1 MRVLSVIGTRP
12 EAVKMAPVVAA
23 LQRAAGVQSRVLVTA
38 QHRELLDQVLQLFG
52 ILPDYDLNLMQPDQ
66 SPSDVLAQVL
76 VNMQAPLR
84 NFQPDWVLVQGDT
97 TTVLGAGLA
106 AAYAGIAVGHVE
118 AGLRTYDRANPF
130 PEELNR
136 VLADHLSALHFAPT
150 ELARNA
156 LLREGIAPARVHVTG
171 NTVIDALQF
180 ITARPPSAAEQAM
193 LDALPAGRRL
203 ILVTAHRRENFGAPL
218 QGIIGALRTLAQR
231 GDVQIVYAVHPNPSV
246 SGPVQAAL
254 GAVPGITLA
263 PPLDYLTFGHLM
275 RRAALILTD
284 SGGVQEEAPGLG
296 VPVLVLRSVTER
308 PEAVQAGVALLV
320 GTEAAAIVSAAN
332 RLLDDS
338 AAYKKMATAT
348 NPFGDGHA
356 GERIVALLLAAGA
369 SAAGTASA

>member
-1 MRVLSVIGTRP
+1 
-12 EAVKMAPVVAA
+12 MAPVVAA

-52 ILPDYDLNLMQPDQ
+52 IKPDYDLNLMQPDQ

-76 VNMQAPLR
+76 VNMQVPLR
-84 NFQPDWVLVQGDT
+84 DFQPDWVLVQGDT

-150 ELARNA
+150 ELARSA

-171 NTVIDALQF
+171 NTVIDALRF
-180 ITARPPSAAEQAM
+180 ITARPPSATTQAM

-218 QGIIGALRTLAQR
+218 QGIIGALRALAQR

-263 PPLDYLTFGHLM
+263 PALDYLTFGHLM

-320 GTEAAAIVSAAN
+320 GTETSAIVSAAN

-338 AAYKKMATAT
+338 AAYNKMASAT

>member
-84 NFQPDWVLVQGDT
+84 NIQPDWVLVQGDT

-308 PEAVQAGVALLV
+308 PEAVHAGVALLV

>member
-1 MRVLSVIGTRP
+1 
-12 EAVKMAPVVAA
+12 MAPVVAA
-23 LQRAAGVQSRVLVTA
+23 LQRTAGVQSRVLVTA
-38 QHRELLDQVLQLFG
+38 QHRQLLDQVLQLFG
-52 ILPDYDLNLMQPDQ
+52 IQPDYDLNLMQPDQ

-76 VNMQAPLR
+76 INMQQPLR
-84 NFQPDWVLVQGDT
+84 DFQPDWVLVQGDT

-136 VLADHLSALHFAPT
+136 VLADHLSGMHFAPT
-150 ELARNA
+150 ELARAA
-156 LLREGIAPARVHVTG
+156 LLREGIPPASVHVTG

-180 ITARPPSAAEQAM
+180 ITGLPASAAAQLM

-218 QGIIGALRTLAQR
+218 QGIIGALRALAQR

-246 SGPVQAAL
+246 AGPVQAAL
-254 GAVPGITLA
+254 GAVSGITLA
-263 PPLDYLTFGHLM
+263 PALDYLTFVHLM

-284 SGGVQEEAPGLG
+284 SGGVQEEAPGMG

-308 PEAVQAGVALLV
+308 PEAVQAGAALLV
-320 GTEAAAIVSAAN
+320 GTDTAAIVSAASC
-332 RLLDDS
+332 LLDDS
-338 AAYKKMATAT
+338 AAYKKMATAS

-356 GERIVALLLAAGA
+356 GERIVALLLAAGRSGA
-369 SAAGTASA
+369 SAAPA

>member
-84 NFQPDWVLVQGDT
+84 NIQPDWVLVQGDT

>member
-52 ILPDYDLNLMQPDQ
+52 IKPDYDLNLMQPDQ

-76 VNMQAPLR
+76 VNMQVPLR
-84 NFQPDWVLVQGDT
+84 DFLPDWVLVQGDT

-150 ELARNA
+150 ELARSA

-171 NTVIDALQF
+171 NTVIDALRF
-180 ITARPPSAAEQAM
+180 ITARPPSATTQAM

-218 QGIIGALRTLAQR
+218 QGIIGALRALAQR

-263 PPLDYLTFGHLM
+263 PALDYLTFGHLM

-320 GTEAAAIVSAAN
+320 GTETSAIVSAAN

-338 AAYKKMATAT
+338 AAYNKMATAT

>member
-1 MRVLSVIGTRP
+1 
-12 EAVKMAPVVAA
+12 MAPVVAA
-23 LQRAAGVQSRVLVTA
+23 LQRTAGVQSRVLVTA
-38 QHRELLDQVLQLFG
+38 QHRQLLDQVLQLFG
-52 ILPDYDLNLMQPDQ
+52 IQPDYDLNLMQPDQ

-76 VNMQAPLR
+76 INMQQPLR
-84 NFQPDWVLVQGDT
+84 DFQPDWVLVQGDT

-136 VLADHLSALHFAPT
+136 VLADHLSGMHFAPT
-150 ELARNA
+150 ELARAA
-156 LLREGIAPARVHVTG
+156 LLREGIPPASVHVTG

-180 ITARPPSAAEQAM
+180 ITGLPASAAAQLM

-218 QGIIGALRTLAQR
+218 QGIIGALRVLAQR
-231 GDVQIVYAVHPNPSV
+231 GDAHIVYAVHPNPSV
-246 SGPVQAAL
+246 AGPVQAAL
-254 GAVPGITLA
+254 GAVSGITLA
-263 PPLDYLTFGHLM
+263 PALDYLTFVHLM

-284 SGGVQEEAPGLG
+284 SGGVQEEAPGMG

-308 PEAVQAGVALLV
+308 PEAVQAGAALLV
-320 GTEAAAIVSAAN
+320 GTDTAAIVSAASC
-332 RLLDDS
+332 LLDDS
-338 AAYKKMATAT
+338 AAYKKMATAS

-356 GERIVALLLAAGA
+356 GERIVALLLAAGRGGA
-369 SAAGTASA
+369 SVATA

>member
-23 LQRAAGVQSRVLVTA
+23 LQRTAGVQSRVLVTA
-38 QHRELLDQVLQLFG
+38 QHRQLLDQVLQLFG
-52 ILPDYDLNLMQPDQ
+52 IQPDYDLNLMQPDQ

-76 VNMQAPLR
+76 INMQQPLR
-84 NFQPDWVLVQGDT
+84 DFQPDWVLVQGDT

-136 VLADHLSALHFAPT
+136 VLADHLSGMHFAPT
-150 ELARNA
+150 ELARAA
-156 LLREGIAPARVHVTG
+156 LLREGIPPASVHVTG

-180 ITARPPSAAEQAM
+180 ITGLPASAAAQLM

-218 QGIIGALRTLAQR
+218 QGIIGALRALAQR

-246 SGPVQAAL
+246 AGPVQAAL
-254 GAVPGITLA
+254 GAVSGITLA
-263 PPLDYLTFGHLM
+263 PALDYLTFVHLM

-284 SGGVQEEAPGLG
+284 SGGVQEEAPGMG

-308 PEAVQAGVALLV
+308 PEAVQAGAALLV
-320 GTEAAAIVSAAN
+320 GTDTAAIVSAAS

-338 AAYKKMATAT
+338 AAYKKMATAS

-356 GERIVALLLAAGA
+356 GERIVALLLAAGRGGA
-369 SAAGTASA
+369 SVATA

>member
-23 LQRAAGVQSRVLVTA
+23 LQRTAGVQSRVLVTA
-38 QHRELLDQVLQLFG
+38 QHRQLLDQVLQLFG
-52 ILPDYDLNLMQPDQ
+52 IQPDYDLNLMQPAQ

-76 VNMQAPLR
+76 INIQQPLR
-84 NFQPDWVLVQGDT
+84 DFQPDWVLVQGDT

-136 VLADHLSALHFAPT
+136 VLADHLSGMHFAPT
-150 ELARNA
+150 ELARAA
-156 LLREGIAPARVHVTG
+156 LLREGIPPASVHVTG

-180 ITARPPSAAEQAM
+180 ITGLPASAAAQLM

-218 QGIIGALRTLAQR
+218 QGIIGALRALAQR

-246 SGPVQAAL
+246 AGPVQAAL

-263 PPLDYLTFGHLM
+263 PALDYLTFVHLM

-284 SGGVQEEAPGLG
+284 SGGVQEEAPGMG

-308 PEAVQAGVALLV
+308 PEAVQAGAALLV
-320 GTEAAAIVSAAN
+320 GTDTAAIVSAASC
-332 RLLDDS
+332 LLDDS
-338 AAYKKMATAT
+338 AAYKKMATAS

-356 GERIVALLLAAGA
+356 GERIVALLLAAGRGVA
-369 SAAGTASA
+369 SAATA

>member
-52 ILPDYDLNLMQPDQ
+52 VQPDYDLNLMQPDQ

-76 VNMQAPLR
+76 LNMQAPLR
-84 NFQPDWVLVQGDT
+84 DFQPDWVLVQGDT

-150 ELARNA
+150 DLARSA

-171 NTVIDALQF
+171 NTVIDAMQF
-180 ITARPPSAAEQAM
+180 ITALPPSATTQAM

-218 QGIIGALRTLAQR
+218 QGIIGALRALAQR

-246 SGPVQAAL
+246 SGPVQDAL

-263 PPLDYLTFGHLM
+263 PALDYLTFGHLM
-275 RRAALILTD
+275 RRASMILTD

-320 GTEAAAIVSAAN
+320 GTETSAIVSAAN

-338 AAYKKMATAT
+338 VAYNKMATAT

-356 GERIVALLLAAGA
+356 GERIVTLLLAAGR
-369 SAAGTASA
+369 SAAGAANA

>member
-1 MRVLSVIGTRP
+1 
-12 EAVKMAPVVAA
+12 MAPVVAA

-52 ILPDYDLNLMQPDQ
+52 IKPDYDLNLMQPDQ

-76 VNMQAPLR
+76 VNMQVPLR
-84 NFQPDWVLVQGDT
+84 DFLPDWVLVQGDT

-106 AAYAGIAVGHVE
+106 TAYAGIAVGHVE

-150 ELARNA
+150 ELSRSA

-171 NTVIDALQF
+171 NTVIDALRF
-180 ITARPPSAAEQAM
+180 ITARPPSATTQAM

-218 QGIIGALRTLAQR
+218 QGIIGALRALAQR

-263 PPLDYLTFGHLM
+263 PALDYLTFGHLM

-320 GTEAAAIVSAAN
+320 GTETSAIVSAAN

-338 AAYKKMATAT
+338 AAYNKMATAT